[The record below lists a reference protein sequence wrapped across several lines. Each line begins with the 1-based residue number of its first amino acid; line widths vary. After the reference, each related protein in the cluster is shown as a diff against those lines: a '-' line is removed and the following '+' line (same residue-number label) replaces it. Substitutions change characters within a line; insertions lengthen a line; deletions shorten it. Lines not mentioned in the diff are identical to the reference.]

1 MRKIVVIIFAIVL
14 FNSQVKAQD
23 FRFGLTASPLIS
35 WFNVAGTD
43 VENDGSRLGFQYGLL
58 FEPTIGSVERYAFS
72 TGLVV
77 NMVGGFLNAT
87 EDYSMADTA
96 LTGVVNTSLRV
107 QYIEVPL
114 TIKLRTNEINYF
126 SYYGLFGVTPGF
138 NIKARY
144 DQQAENGDFIHED
157 VNLNGNEDGVDDEYR
172 LLNLSLSM
180 GIGTE
185 YSITETTTLTAGL
198 MFQNGF
204 LNVYESSA
212 TDEMIQMKQMV
223 LRLGVLF

>member
-1 MRKIVVIIFAIVL
+1 MRKIVVIIVAFVL
-14 FNSQVKAQD
+14 FNSRASAQD
-23 FRFGLTASPLIS
+23 FRCGLTASPLIS
-35 WFNVAGTD
+35 WYNVAGTD
-43 VENDGSRLGFQYGLL
+43 IENDGSRLGFQYGLL

-72 TGLVV
+72 TGVVV
-77 NMVGGFLNAT
+77 NMVGGFLTGT
-87 EDYSMADTA
+87 EAYSPADTT

-107 QYIEVPL
+107 QYLEVPL

-126 SYYGLFGVTPGF
+126 SYYGMFGITPGF

-144 DQQAENGDFIHED
+144 DQQLENGDFVHED
-157 VNLNGNEDGVDDEYR
+157 VNLNGNEEGVDDEYR
-172 LLNLSLSM
+172 FMNLSLSM

-198 MFQNGF
+198 VFQNGF
-204 LNVYESSA
+204 LNVYESNA